1 MTTTGKQQARPGSTR
16 CPGRA
21 RESAAGPGL
30 PDRATTQPGQR
41 PGGRAARRV
50 LRFVRV
56 HSGYRYARAPRPAMR
71 PGVSRDALGK
81 AQARTRNTDSG
92 TRYQLKEEHM
102 ADITRRQ
109 PVTGT
114 RRLTAWIGRR
124 QQAWSDRIH
133 AASDAVARDAGWT
146 VTPTNRPPRIRRPH
160 LPRPPVRP
168 APRRAH
174 RTGARLMDTQKRLRG
189 HAFLRPRRVLGKGTG
204 RVHDGEHPGRKQ
216 DDHRALLQRRGR
228 LLHSADVAGTRRGN
242 EDRPHSVG
250 ERTASSVAFPART
263 RRRSYEVSND
273 ARQRETR
280 SRTSADRNGRARSA
294 DYTGRA
300 ATWPARRPVLV
311 ELR

>member
-41 PGGRAARRV
+41 PGGRAARWV

-109 PVTGT
+109 PVTGA

-146 VTPTNRPPRIRRPH
+146 VTRQTGRLGFGGRTYRDPRFDQFH
-160 LPRPPVRP
+160 
-168 APRRAH
+168 AE
-174 RTGARLMDTQKRLRG
+174 RTGRG
-189 HAFLRPRRVLGKGTG
+189 
-204 RVHDGEHPGRKQ
+204 PG
-216 DDHRALLQRRGR
+216 
-228 LLHSADVAGTRRGN
+228 
-242 EDRPHSVG
+242 
-250 ERTASSVAFPART
+250 
-263 RRRSYEVSND
+263 
-273 ARQRETR
+273 
-280 SRTSADRNGRARSA
+280 
-294 DYTGRA
+294 
-300 ATWPARRPVLV
+300 
-311 ELR
+311 

>member
-109 PVTGT
+109 PVTGA

-146 VTPTNRPPRIRRPH
+146 VTRQPAASASAAAPTETPGSTSSTQSAPDGGPADGYAEALTRPRI
-160 LPRPPVRP
+160 P
-168 APRRAH
+168 A
-174 RTGARLMDTQKRLRG
+174 TQKSARQ
-189 HAFLRPRRVLGKGTG
+189 GTG

-300 ATWPARRPVLV
+300 ATWPALA
-311 ELR
+311 LFSWS